1 MQEAGR
7 PLARTAH
14 GPLRAPRIRRPDAKI
29 KAKAARDAER
39 AVIFAA
45 KEEKEMATKLA
56 TNKRWH
62 RPKLQR
68 SSVMHYLNVICLWLI
83 IIST

>member
-1 MQEAGR
+1 M
-7 PLARTAH
+7 
-14 GPLRAPRIRRPDAKI
+14 
-29 KAKAARDAER
+29 
-39 AVIFAA
+39 IFAA

>member
-7 PLARTAH
+7 PPARTAH

-29 KAKAARDAER
+29 KAKAVRDAER

-45 KEEKEMATKLA
+45 KEKEMATKLA
-56 TNKRWH
+56 TREEMA
-62 RPKLQR
+62 
-68 SSVMHYLNVICLWLI
+68 SAE
-83 IIST
+83 TAA